1 MTPNFERYDRTSIF
15 ERYEPQQLPFL
26 PGNRFLGFRSELQAQ
41 TGFSSYKSFLEA
53 LEETGP
59 HFKELLRGLD
69 EDRNKDR
76 FAFGRPDLGEVVVLD
91 ILNDG
96 SISVSWKVQR
106 SGDPVTITTGRHMW
120 PSYSD
125 RLATYFDIDHKLRTG
140 LFHNLQSPPK
150 NIPARIVLWSIP
162 WECDPYPGIIDALG
176 LGLKI
181 DPSFFEALLSI
192 TRPSYNSLRPK
203 GSNHVKIG
211 NSVATV
217 ARNYQSQGDGPPVL
231 FVAGNFDDRIGIAP
245 DKWEQRYR
253 DMVDEDLKREI
264 GGSVSFSRLAIETRS
279 SVDLASMSSNQYLN
293 LLSNHF
299 QKDYNTDP
307 EDDGLLLSA
316 MLPLLKLEILRLCV
330 QCQILQTALLEVQ
343 DGMEFRDRYPEDE
356 KQIAYDSLDKQRFWL
371 RRRLEDLEESRNR
384 FAKYVRSQ
392 GAAKW
397 LQSKT
402 WLSQDEDISEIVI
415 EARAKEVEAR
425 DYMQLQ
431 IGNLSILE
439 SRKSIQLSN
448 QQIDKAKRGKKFDR
462 SNWSMVC

>member
-1 MTPNFERYDRTSIF
+1 MTQSFERW
-15 ERYEPQQLPFL
+15 EAPPLPF
-26 PGNRFLGFRSELQAQ
+26 NRSWGFRFRNELQFQ
-41 TGFSSYKSFLEA
+41 TGFSSYKSFLET
-53 LEETGP
+53 LEKTGP
-59 HFKELLRGLD
+59 QFKELLRGL
-69 EDRNKDR
+69 EELRTKDR
-76 FAFGRPDLGEVVVLD
+76 FAFGRPDLGEVFILD
-91 ILNDG
+91 ILKDG
-96 SISVSWKVQR
+96 STSVSLKVQG
-106 SGDPVTITTGRHMW
+106 SGDPATTLLPRHMRG
-120 PSYSD
+120 SYLD
-125 RLATYFDIDHKLRTG
+125 TDQQLQ
-140 LFHNLQSPPK
+140 LFHNLQSPPE

-162 WECDPYPGIIDALG
+162 WECDPYPGMIDALG

-181 DPSFFEALLSI
+181 DPSFFEILLSI

-203 GSNHVKIG
+203 GSNHVIIG
-211 NSVATV
+211 KSVATV
-217 ARNYQSQGDGPPVL
+217 ARNYQSKEGSPPVL
-231 FVAGNFDDRIGIAP
+231 FVAGNFDDRLGIAP

-253 DMVDEDLKREI
+253 DMVEEDLKGEI
-264 GGSVSFSRLAIETRS
+264 GGSVSVSHFATETRS
-279 SVDLASMSSNQYLN
+279 PDDLASLSSNQYLN
-293 LLSNHF
+293 LLRNHF
-299 QKDYNTDP
+299 QKDHNTDP

-316 MLPLLKLEILRLCV
+316 MLPLLKLEIMRLFV

-371 RRRLEDLEESRNR
+371 RRRLEDLEESKNR
-384 FAKYVRSQ
+384 FAKYVRSR

-415 EARAKEVEAR
+415 EARAKEAEAR

-448 QQIDKAKRGKKFDR
+448 QQIDEAKRGKNFDLP
-462 SNWSMVC
+462 NWDMVY

>member
-1 MTPNFERYDRTSIF
+1 MTQSFERWEIQR
-15 ERYEPQQLPFL
+15 LPIL
-26 PGNRFLGFRSELQAQ
+26 HNGNLLFGFR

-59 HFKELLRGLD
+59 QFKELLRGL
-69 EDRNKDR
+69 EEFRIKDR
-76 FAFGRPDLGEVVVLD
+76 FAFGRPDLGEIFVLD
-91 ILNDG
+91 ILKDG
-96 SISVSWKVQR
+96 STSVSLKVQG
-106 SGDPVTITTGRHMW
+106 SGDPATRLLPRHMRG
-120 PSYSD
+120 SYLD
-125 RLATYFDIDHKLRTG
+125 TDHKLRTE
-140 LFHNLQSPPK
+140 LFHNLQSPPE

-162 WECDPYPGIIDALG
+162 WECDPYPGMIDALG

-181 DPSFFEALLSI
+181 DPSFFEILLSI

-203 GSNHVKIG
+203 GSNHVIIG
-211 NSVATV
+211 KSVATV
-217 ARNYQSQGDGPPVL
+217 ARNYQSKEGGPPVL
-231 FVAGNFDDRIGIAP
+231 FVAGNFDDRLGIAP

-253 DMVDEDLKREI
+253 DMVEEDLKGEI
-264 GGSVSFSRLAIETRS
+264 GGSVSVSRFAIETRS
-279 SVDLASMSSNQYLN
+279 PDDLASLSSNQYLN

-299 QKDYNTDP
+299 QKDHNTDP

-316 MLPLLKLEILRLCV
+316 MLPLLKLEIMRLFV

-371 RRRLEDLEESRNR
+371 RRRLEDLEESKNR

-415 EARAKEVEAR
+415 EARAKEAEAR

-448 QQIDKAKRGKKFDR
+448 QQIDEAKRGKNFDLP
-462 SNWSMVC
+462 NWDMVY

>member
-1 MTPNFERYDRTSIF
+1 M
-15 ERYEPQQLPFL
+15 PFRPSVNWSL
-26 PGNRFLGFRSELQAQ
+26 EFLSELEAQ
-41 TGFSSYKSFLEA
+41 TGFPFYKSFLEA
-53 LEETGP
+53 LKETGWQSE
-59 HFKELLRGLD
+59 ELMRGLD
-69 EDRNKDR
+69 AFRTKDR
-76 FAFGRPDLGEVVVLD
+76 FAFGCPDLGEVVVLD

-106 SGDPVTITTGRHMW
+106 SGDLDSNG
-120 PSYSD
+120 
-125 RLATYFDIDHKLRTG
+125 KLRTK
-140 LFHNLQSPPK
+140 LLQNLKSPPE
-150 NIPARIVLWSIP
+150 NIAARIVLWSIS
-162 WECDPYPGIIDALG
+162 WECDPYPGMIDVLG

-181 DPSFFEALLSI
+181 DPSFFEILLSI

-203 GSNHVKIG
+203 GPNHVKIG

-217 ARNYQSQGDGPPVL
+217 ARNYQSRGDGPPVL

-253 DMVDEDLKREI
+253 DMVEEDLKGEI

-279 SVDLASMSSNQYLN
+279 PDDLASISSNQYLN
-293 LLSNHF
+293 LLSHHI
-299 QKDYNTDP
+299 QKDHNTDP
-307 EDDGLLLSA
+307 EDDGLLLNA
-316 MLPLLKLEILRLCV
+316 MLPLLKLEILRLRA
-330 QCQILQTALLEVQ
+330 QCRILQTALLEVQ
-343 DGMEFRDRYPEDE
+343 DGMEFRNRYPEDE

-397 LQSKT
+397 LQSKQ
-402 WLSQDEDISEIVI
+402 WLSQDEDISEVVI
-415 EARAKEVEAR
+415 EARAKEAEAR

-448 QQIDKAKRGKKFDR
+448 QQIDEAKRGKNYDLPD
-462 SNWSMVC
+462 WDMIY